1 MLFGEM
7 TEFAIEC
14 EVVDQ
19 VEPFIYCRFRFWL
32 AGRPIGDYLHENVL
46 GTLVFCA
53 QSFLRYRGQRR
64 LPSNVPGE
72 TEFERLTAL
81 TQSDNP
87 VTMQMALRMGARSRF
102 ALHEVADDA
111 VGSMADL
118 YVIDGEGE
126 QMILAKA
133 PRSSDEVVMTAVPAG
148 RVDAILDGFV
158 QWSGDIRVQGFEGS
172 GSGL

>member
-19 VEPFIYCRFRFWL
+19 VDSFTYCRFRFWL
-32 AGRPIGDYLHENVL
+32 AGRPIGDYRHENVL
-46 GTLVFCA
+46 GTIAFCA

-64 LPSNVPGE
+64 LPPNVPGE
-72 TEFERLTAL
+72 TEFDRLTAL
-81 TQSDNP
+81 LQSDDP
-87 VTMQMALRMGARSRF
+87 QTMQMALKIGARNRF

-111 VGSMADL
+111 VGLTADI

-133 PRSSDEVVMTAVPAG
+133 PRTGDEVVKKAVPAG

-158 QWSGDIRVQGFEGS
+158 QWSGGVS
-172 GSGL
+172 V